1 MPNINNTGSTSTTAN
16 TSASGH
22 APTASESAETPNTG
36 TTTPVEAPPSIQDI
50 HDEFATDGWTDEELK
65 TYIDHVVSAPEPR
78 EHLSPLWAA
87 VLNPKMPDE
96 EHQDQKFFEVLSWYI
111 DKSTSGRGDGQL
123 SLREVEE
130 QLAVY
135 GQRYLSTSQ
144 DPEQQISRLQNW
156 KFIQKLRLLQKEIH
170 SRMARGE
177 GAHYPYSPR
186 DMMTIDGAEAWNA
199 ANTIESR
206 AAFNKD
212 VLEASFHKP
221 VLVKYGLTYCAHCL
235 LLEQLGSV
243 PALAKKY
250 ADELTVKKLWW
261 NPHDPNMEE
270 ITRLAGEEGVTSS
283 PYFILYENGEV
294 AKSGYGFP
302 DEQGSGMEDFLEGF
316 VG

>member
-22 APTASESAETPNTG
+22 APSASESAETPNTG
-36 TTTPVEAPPSIQDI
+36 TTTPVETPPSIQDI

-135 GQRYLSTSQ
+135 GQRYCPPAKTLSS
-144 DPEQQISRLQNW
+144 
-156 KFIQKLRLLQKEIH
+156 KY
-170 SRMARGE
+170 RGCKT
-177 GAHYPYSPR
+177 GSSFKNYDCFKKRFTRGWLAVKAH
-186 DMMTIDGAEAWNA
+186 
-199 ANTIESR
+199 
-206 AAFNKD
+206 
-212 VLEASFHKP
+212 
-221 VLVKYGLTYCAHCL
+221 
-235 LLEQLGSV
+235 
-243 PALAKKY
+243 
-250 ADELTVKKLWW
+250 
-261 NPHDPNMEE
+261 
-270 ITRLAGEEGVTSS
+270 ITHTHHET
-283 PYFILYENGEV
+283 
-294 AKSGYGFP
+294 
-302 DEQGSGMEDFLEGF
+302 
-316 VG
+316 